1 MTTRGR
7 WFDPEHVATWDDNP
21 DRVNPTRAEQL
32 EILSTLALAEW
43 RPGDLV
49 IDLACGTG
57 HLEELLCA
65 RAPEMRITAVDYS
78 PVVLER
84 ARQRLAAHL
93 SQVDLIEGNVNDLG
107 EILAPGGAY
116 GIAISVQSFHHF
128 SNSERRKQIVEIHRL
143 LRPGGLLLAHDRF
156 AIADDALLANYQSL
170 WRRLEG
176 LHGLELP
183 DEPLPDRQDPE
194 AAQAADLGWFLA
206 TLDKAGFSAAPMHL
220 QGTRAVVA
228 ARKRVD

>member
-1 MTTRGR
+1 MNKRGR
-7 WFDPEHVATWDDNP
+7 WFEAEHVATWDDNP
-21 DRVNPTRAEQL
+21 NRVNPTRAEQL
-32 EILSTLALAEW
+32 EILTTLAIGEW
-43 RPGDLV
+43 QPGALV

-57 HLEELLCA
+57 HLEELLFA

-84 ARQRLAAHL
+84 ARQRLAAQL
-93 SQVDLIEGNVNDLG
+93 SQVDLVEGDVNDLS
-107 EILAPGGAY
+107 ETVPTDGAY

-128 SNSERRKQIVEIHRL
+128 NNSDRRIQIREIHRL
-143 LRPGGLLLAHDRF
+143 LRPGGLLLVHDRF
-156 AIADDALLANYQSL
+156 AVADDALLANYQSL

-176 LHGLELP
+176 LHEVELP
-183 DEPLPDRQDPE
+183 DEPMPDRVDPE

-206 TLDKAGFSAAPMHL
+206 TLGEAGFAATPMHL

-228 ARKRVD
+228 ARKHAA